1 MASGK
6 TTVSRMFEACGAEV
20 VDADALVH
28 TLQGPETKV
37 TKAIASLFGDDI
49 LDDKGA
55 VCRPKLSAKIRENPS
70 KLKELENI
78 IHPAVRNLEEEAI
91 RKASAQGKK
100 LVVLDIPLLFETNA
114 HQLCDASAWCDCDID
129 LRRLRALE
137 RHHMTTEQFDTLQ
150 KRRIPDDAARRQATY
165 LIPTDGSIECTQDEV
180 EELALRLKEKTGS
193 AFEKHWQ
200 G

>member
-28 TLQGPETKV
+28 TLQGPNTKV

-49 LDDKGA
+49 LDDKEA

-70 KLKELENI
+70 KLKELEDI
-78 IHPAVRNLEEEAI
+78 IHPAVRGLEEEAI
-91 RKASAQGKK
+91 RKAHEQGKK
-100 LVVLDIPLLFETNA
+100 LVVLDIPLLFETGA
-114 HQLCDASAWCDCDID
+114 DKLCDASAWCDCDMD

-137 RHHMTTEQFDTLQ
+137 RHHMTAEQFDTLQ
-150 KRRIPDDAARRQATY
+150 KRRIPDDEARKQATY

-193 AFEKHWQ
+193 AYEKHWQ